1 MASVSVQIRARSD
14 ALPRT
19 RSLTRIIRARRMI
32 MPVGRVDR
40 AGLLG
45 TFQAKRSI
53 ASWRNLSGIWAFS
66 RF

>member
-19 RSLTRIIRARRMI
+19 RSLTRAIIRAQLMI

-40 AGLLG
+40 AGPG
-45 TFQAKRSI
+45 RGASSRKR
-53 ASWRNLSGIWAFS
+53 F
-66 RF
+66 

>member
-19 RSLTRIIRARRMI
+19 RTRSLTRAIIRAQLMI

-40 AGLLG
+40 AGPG
-45 TFQAKRSI
+45 RGASSRKR
-53 ASWRNLSGIWAFS
+53 F
-66 RF
+66 